1 MTDFAAAR
9 RMMVDGQVRTADVT
23 DLRLLAAMLELPRE
37 RFFPDDKAS
46 LAYLDLDVTV
56 SAPGQPVRRLLK
68 PMVLAKLIQAAG
80 IAGSDHVLD
89 VGCTSGYSTALLTHL
104 AGSVVGLEEDT
115 ALARQATDAMSWAG
129 KSWAGPPNVKIVTG
143 PLAQGCAGE
152 GPYDVILLQGSAE
165 MIPPGLFDQ
174 LKNGG
179 RLVGVLGRGPQGK
192 AMCYRRVEADFSGR
206 PVFDAAAAALPGFAK
221 PLEFV
226 F

>member
-1 MTDFAAAR
+1 MIDFAALR
-9 RMMVDGQVRTADVT
+9 RTMVDGQVRTADVT
-23 DLRLLAAMLELPRE
+23 DQRLLAAMLELPRE

-46 LAYLDLDVTV
+46 LAYLDLDVPV

-89 VGCTSGYSTALLTHL
+89 VGCASGYSTALLTHL

-221 PLEFV
+221 PPEFV

>member
-46 LAYLDLDVTV
+46 LAYLDLDAPV

-80 IAGSDHVLD
+80 IAASDHVLD
-89 VGCTSGYSTALLTHL
+89 VGCASGYSTALLTRL
-104 AGSVVGLEEDT
+104 AGSVVGLEEDA
-115 ALARQATDAMSWAG
+115 ALARQAADALLWAG
-129 KSWAGPPNVKIVTG
+129 LPTAKIVTG
-143 PLAQGCAGE
+143 PLPQGCAGE

-165 MIPPGLFDQ
+165 VIPPALFDQ

-179 RLVGVLGRGPQGK
+179 RLIGVLGRGPQGK
-192 AMCYRRVEADFSGR
+192 AMFYRRAEADFSGR

-221 PLEFV
+221 PPEFV

>member
-46 LAYLDLDVTV
+46 LAYLDLDAPV

-80 IAGSDHVLD
+80 IAASDHVLD
-89 VGCTSGYSTALLTHL
+89 VGCASGYSTALLSHL
-104 AGSVVGLEEDT
+104 AGSVVGLEEDA
-115 ALARQATDAMSWAG
+115 ALARQAADAMSWAG
-129 KSWAGPPNVKIVTG
+129 KSWADLPNAKIVTG

-165 MIPPGLFDQ
+165 VIPPALFDQ

-179 RLVGVLGRGPQGK
+179 RLIGVVGRGPQGK
-192 AMCYRRVEADFSGR
+192 AMFYRRADGDFSGR

-221 PLEFV
+221 PPEFV